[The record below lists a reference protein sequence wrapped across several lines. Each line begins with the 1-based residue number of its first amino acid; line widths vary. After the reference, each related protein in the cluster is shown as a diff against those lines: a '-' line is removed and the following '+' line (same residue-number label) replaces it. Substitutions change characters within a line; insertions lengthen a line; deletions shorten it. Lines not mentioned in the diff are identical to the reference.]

1 MSLKKIHDQQPESF
15 EFSKANIEIA
25 ENILKK
31 YPESRKKSAVMP
43 FLYLVQR
50 QNENWIPLVAMK
62 YIAKYLEIPYIKV
75 YEVATFYTMY
85 NLAPVG
91 KYFVQVCTTS
101 PCLIRGADKIVKICK
116 EKISEEKNTIS
127 KNKLCSWLEVECLGA
142 CVNAPIMQIN
152 NDYYEDL
159 DEKSTT
165 EIINSL
171 LEDKPIKPKSFRNR
185 TSTAPEKDRP
195 ILNREKNA

>member
-1 MSLKKIHDQQPESF
+1 MSLKKIHDIQPDSF
-15 EFSKANIEIA
+15 KFSKVNLEIA
-25 ENILKK
+25 NGILKK
-31 YPESRKKSAVMP
+31 YPEERKKSAVMP
-43 FLYLVQR
+43 LLYLAQR
-50 QNENWIPLVAMK
+50 QNSNWIPLAAMK

-116 EKISEEKNTIS
+116 EKISQEENKLS
-127 KNKLCSWLEVECLGA
+127 ENKLCSWLEVECLGA
-142 CVNAPIMQIN
+142 CVNAPMMQIN

-159 DEKSTT
+159 DEKNTI

-185 TSTAPEKDRP
+185 LNTAPEKNRP
-195 ILNREKNA
+195 IHDGEKNA

>member
-50 QNENWIPLVAMK
+50 QNENWIPLAAMK

-116 EKISEEKNTIS
+116 EKISKEENTIS

-195 ILNREKNA
+195 ILNSEKNA

>member
-1 MSLKKIHDQQPESF
+1 
-15 EFSKANIEIA
+15 
-25 ENILKK
+25 
-31 YPESRKKSAVMP
+31 
-43 FLYLVQR
+43 
-50 QNENWIPLVAMK
+50 
-62 YIAKYLEIPYIKV
+62 
-75 YEVATFYTMY
+75 MY

-116 EKISEEKNTIS
+116 DRISQEENKLS
-127 KNKLCSWLEVECLGA
+127 ENKLCSWLEVECLGA
-142 CVNAPIMQIN
+142 CVNAPMMQIN

-159 DEKSTT
+159 DEKNTI

-185 TSTAPEKDRP
+185 LNTAPEKNRP
-195 ILNREKNA
+195 IHDGEKNA